1 MNVAW
6 RSRQI
11 AAAWVASGPVAW
23 PLDSAVMY
31 ARDRLANLGLLGAAL
46 VAWIVVVVF
55 VTTRSPAGDVAVAM
69 IGSVLIG
76 TAFAL
81 TTIPLFWLAA
91 FQRRRRIAY
100 RGDWLRAARRGV
112 EVGLLVTFFVIL
124 RSQDAFSWP
133 LAAFV
138 AAMVV
143 FVEISL
149 SVER

>member
-1 MNVAW
+1 MTVGRRLRGW
-6 RSRQI
+6 P
-11 AAAWVASGPVAW
+11 AAATRPSAR

-31 ARDRLANLGLLGAAL
+31 ARDRIFNLGLLGAAL
-46 VAWIVVVVF
+46 AAWIVVIVF

-69 IGSVLIG
+69 LGAVLIG

-81 TTIPLFWLAA
+81 TTMPLFWLAA
-91 FQRRRRIAY
+91 FQRRKRIAY
-100 RGDWLRAARRGV
+100 HGDWLRAVRRGI
-112 EVGLLVTFFVIL
+112 EVGLVVTFVVIL

-138 AAMVV
+138 TTMVV

>member
-46 VAWIVVVVF
+46 AAWIVVVVF

-112 EVGLLVTFFVIL
+112 EVGVLVTFFVIL
-124 RSQDAFSWP
+124 RSQGAFSWP

>member
-1 MNVAW
+1 MTAGRRFRAW
-6 RSRQI
+6 PE
-11 AAAWVASGPVAW
+11 AATGPSVR

-31 ARDRLANLGLLGAAL
+31 ARDRLFNLGLLGAAL
-46 VAWIVVVVF
+46 AAWIVVVVF

-69 IGSVLIG
+69 LGAVLIG

-81 TTIPLFWLAA
+81 TTMPLFWLAA
-91 FQRRRRIAY
+91 FQRRKRIAY
-100 RGDWLRAARRGV
+100 HGDWLRAVRRGI
-112 EVGLLVTFFVIL
+112 EVGLVVTFVVIL

-138 AAMVV
+138 ATMVI

>member
-1 MNVAW
+1 
-6 RSRQI
+6 
-11 AAAWVASGPVAW
+11 
-23 PLDSAVMY
+23 MY
-31 ARDRLANLGLLGAAL
+31 ARDRIANLGLLGAAFL
-46 VAWIVVVVF
+46 TWVAVVIF
-55 VTTRSPAGDVAVAM
+55 VTTRSPVGDVAVAM
-69 IGSVLIG
+69 IGAVLIG

-100 RGDWLRAARRGV
+100 RGDWLRATRRGV
-112 EVGLLVTFFVIL
+112 EVGILITFFVIL

-138 AAMVV
+138 TAMVV

>member
-1 MNVAW
+1 
-6 RSRQI
+6 
-11 AAAWVASGPVAW
+11 
-23 PLDSAVMY
+23 MY
-31 ARDRLANLGLLGAAL
+31 ARDRIANLGLLGAAFL
-46 VAWIVVVVF
+46 AWVAVVIF
-55 VTTRSPAGDVAVAM
+55 VTTRSPVGDVAVAM
-69 IGSVLIG
+69 IGAVLIG

-100 RGDWLRAARRGV
+100 RGDWLRATRRGI
-112 EVGLLVTFFVIL
+112 EVGILITFFVIL

-138 AAMVV
+138 TAMVV

>member
-1 MNVAW
+1 MTAVGRSSLPARAVAE
-6 RSRQI
+6 RSL
-11 AAAWVASGPVAW
+11 W
-23 PLDSAVMY
+23 PLDSAEMY

-46 VAWIVVVVF
+46 LAWVAVVVF

-69 IGSVLIG
+69 VGAVLIG

-81 TTIPLFWLAA
+81 TTMPLFWLAA

-100 RGDWLRAARRGV
+100 HGDWLRAVRRGV
-112 EVGLLVTFFVIL
+112 EVGLLATFFIIL
-124 RSQDAFSWP
+124 RSQDVFSWA

>member
-1 MNVAW
+1 MCPSV
-6 RSRQI
+6 R
-11 AAAWVASGPVAW
+11 

-31 ARDRLANLGLLGAAL
+31 ARDRLFNLGLLGAAL

-69 IGSVLIG
+69 LGAVLIG

-81 TTIPLFWLAA
+81 TTMPLFWLAA
-91 FQRRRRIAY
+91 FQRRKRIAY
-100 RGDWLRAARRGV
+100 HGDWLRAVRRGI
-112 EVGLLVTFFVIL
+112 EVGLVVTFAVIL

-138 AAMVV
+138 ATMVI

>member
-1 MNVAW
+1 MTAP
-6 RSRQI
+6 RMR
-11 AAAWVASGPVAW
+11 
-23 PLDSAVMY
+23 PLDSRLMY

-46 VAWIVVVVF
+46 VAWIAVVVF

-69 IGSVLIG
+69 LGAVLMG

-81 TTIPLFWLAA
+81 TTMPLFWLAA

-100 RGDWLRAARRGV
+100 RGDWLRAVRRGV

-138 AAMVV
+138 TAMVV

>member
-1 MNVAW
+1 MTAARQGRPLPPVTVAAG
-6 RSRQI
+6 RAVGR
-11 AAAWVASGPVAW
+11 
-23 PLDSAVMY
+23 LDSLVMY

-46 VAWIVVVVF
+46 VAWIVLVVF
-55 VTTRSPAGDVAVAM
+55 VTTRSPVGDVAVAM

-76 TAFAL
+76 LAFAL
-81 TTIPLFWLAA
+81 TSIPLFWLAA

-100 RGDWLRAARRGV
+100 RGDWLRAIRRGV

-138 AAMVV
+138 AAMVG

>member
-1 MNVAW
+1 
-6 RSRQI
+6 
-11 AAAWVASGPVAW
+11 
-23 PLDSAVMY
+23 MY

-46 VAWIVVVVF
+46 VAWIAVVVF
-55 VTTRSPAGDVAVAM
+55 VTTRSPVGDV
-69 IGSVLIG
+69 G
-76 TAFAL
+76 
-81 TTIPLFWLAA
+81 
-91 FQRRRRIAY
+91 
-100 RGDWLRAARRGV
+100 RGDDRGRAHRDGLRPDDDAALLAGGLPAASPDRLSRRLAPGGARGV

>member
-1 MNVAW
+1 
-6 RSRQI
+6 
-11 AAAWVASGPVAW
+11 
-23 PLDSAVMY
+23 MY

-46 VAWIVVVVF
+46 LTWIAVVIF
-55 VTTRSPAGDVAVAM
+55 VTTRSPVGDVAVAM
-69 IGSVLIG
+69 VGAVLIG

-81 TTIPLFWLAA
+81 TTMPLFWLAA

-100 RGDWLRAARRGV
+100 RGDWLRAVRRGV
-112 EVGLLVTFFVIL
+112 EVGLVITVLVIL

-138 AAMVV
+138 TAMVV

>member
-1 MNVAW
+1 
-6 RSRQI
+6 
-11 AAAWVASGPVAW
+11 
-23 PLDSAVMY
+23 MY
-31 ARDRLANLGLLGAAL
+31 ARDRVANLALLGAAL
-46 VAWIVVVVF
+46 LAWVAVVLF
-55 VTTRSPAGDVAVAM
+55 VTTRSPVGDVAVAM
-69 IGSVLIG
+69 VGAALIG
-76 TAFAL
+76 LAFAL

-100 RGDWLRAARRGV
+100 RGDWLRAVRRGV

-124 RSQDAFSWP
+124 RSQGAFSLP

-138 AAMVV
+138 TAMVA

>member
-1 MNVAW
+1 
-6 RSRQI
+6 
-11 AAAWVASGPVAW
+11 
-23 PLDSAVMY
+23 
-31 ARDRLANLGLLGAAL
+31 
-46 VAWIVVVVF
+46 VVF
-55 VTTRSPAGDVAVAM
+55 VTTRSPVGDVAVAM
-69 IGSVLIG
+69 IGAVLIG

-100 RGDWLRAARRGV
+100 RGDWLRATRRGA
-112 EVGLLVTFFVIL
+112 EVGILITFFVIL

-138 AAMVV
+138 TAMVV

>member
-1 MNVAW
+1 MSAW
-6 RSRQI
+6 WPADRPALLRPRRH
-11 AAAWVASGPVAW
+11 AR
-23 PLDSAVMY
+23 PLDSGLMY
-31 ARDRLANLGLLGAAL
+31 ARDRIANLGLLGAAFL
-46 VAWIVVVVF
+46 AWVAVVIF
-55 VTTRSPAGDVAVAM
+55 VTTRSPVGDVAVAM
-69 IGSVLIG
+69 IGAVLIG

-100 RGDWLRAARRGV
+100 RGDWLRAVRRGI
-112 EVGLLVTFFVIL
+112 EVGILITFFIIL

-138 AAMVV
+138 TAMVV

>member
-1 MNVAW
+1 MMAPARLVVTP
-6 RSRQI
+6 QI
-11 AAAWVASGPVAW
+11 ASSPRGR
-23 PLDSAVMY
+23 PLDSRLMY

-46 VAWIVVVVF
+46 VAWIAVVIF

-69 IGSVLIG
+69 IGAVLIG
-76 TAFAL
+76 AAFAL
-81 TTIPLFWLAA
+81 TTMPLFWLAA

-100 RGDWLRAARRGV
+100 RGDWLRAVRRGV

-133 LAAFV
+133 LAGFV
-138 AAMVV
+138 TAMVV

>member
-1 MNVAW
+1 
-6 RSRQI
+6 
-11 AAAWVASGPVAW
+11 
-23 PLDSAVMY
+23 MY
-31 ARDRLANLGLLGAAL
+31 ARDRVANLALLGAAL
-46 VAWIVVVVF
+46 LAWVAVVLF
-55 VTTRSPAGDVAVAM
+55 VTTRSPVGDVAVAM
-69 IGSVLIG
+69 VGAALIG
-76 TAFAL
+76 LAFAL

-100 RGDWLRAARRGV
+100 RGDWLRAVRRGV
-112 EVGLLVTFFVIL
+112 EVGLLVTFFIIL

-138 AAMVV
+138 TAMVA